1 MAVVKGR
8 LQIALSDS
16 WRVLTVLGVAVFVQV
31 GINCAFAADDHS
43 SHQVPSAT
51 HQHGHAHSQKRTVP
65 ERFMATT
72 EKPFAE
78 LMDDAM
84 VIMDD
89 GMTKAPMNG
98 MPEHDFVTMMIPHH
112 QGAVDMAKA
121 LLLYSKDSELLNL
134 AQGIIAEQQ
143 NEIKLMQLWLK
154 RHGYPPMPS
163 SDGQ

>member
-1 MAVVKGR
+1 MAVAKTR
-8 LQIALSDS
+8 LRVALFDS
-16 WRVLTVLGVAVFVQV
+16 WRVFSVLGLAVFIQA
-31 GINCAFAADDHS
+31 GINCAHAADEHAA
-43 SHQVPSAT
+43 HPVAPSA
-51 HQHGHAHSQKRTVP
+51 HQHGHAHDEKKNIP
-65 ERFMATT
+65 ERFVATT
-72 EKPFAE
+72 EKSFAE

-98 MPEHDFVTMMIPHH
+98 KPEHDFVTMMVPHH

-121 LLLYSKDSELLNL
+121 LLLYTKDPELLNL